1 MQDVELAS
9 DIVLSLK
16 EMFGEQ
22 GRSARQDTMRLILN
36 TKMAQGTPIREHF
49 FKMISYLNT
58 LEILGADIDGE
69 SQVDM
74 ILQSLPKSFKEFRLN
89 YNMNKKIYTL
99 SELMNELVAAKGILV
114 KASVDTNM
122 VEKSSSK
129 PKSKGKGGWKKKN
142 FTKQE
147 GKQVALGVANM
158 GKKKAKDYT
167 KGKCFHCGE
176 KGHWKRN
183 CPKFLAAKNKGMI
196 RSFLLETYLVQ
207 NPTYS

>member
-1 MQDVELAS
+1 
-9 DIVLSLK
+9 
-16 EMFGEQ
+16 
-22 GRSARQDTMRLILN
+22 
-36 TKMAQGTPIREHF
+36 
-49 FKMISYLNT
+49 
-58 LEILGADIDGE
+58 
-69 SQVDM
+69 
-74 ILQSLPKSFKEFRLN
+74 
-89 YNMNKKIYTL
+89 MNKKIYTL
-99 SELMNELVAAKGILV
+99 FEMMNKLVAAKGILV

-122 VEKSSSK
+122 VETSSSK

-183 CPKFLAAKNKGMI
+183 NPKFLAAKNKGI
-196 RSFLLETYLVQ
+196 LKICLVQ
-207 NPTYS
+207 NPTDSWCLDSGYTNHICNVLQGF